1 MEGLVQDLRY
11 AVRSIA
17 KAKQFGAIVIVTLAL
32 GIGANTAVFGVL
44 NAVVLQPLPY
54 DEPERLVRVYQS
66 LGGADNYLPHPAV
79 LEFREQSRTLDVA
92 ALYNYSA
99 EGADL
104 TDRERPER
112 VRSLSVSADYF
123 RVLRVTPMLG
133 RFFERA
139 DERPSSH
146 VAVVSERIWREHLG
160 SAPDAAG
167 RMLPLNGIPH
177 RVVAVLPAGFDD
189 PLEPGVEIWTA
200 LDLQP
205 RANAWYNDY
214 LSMIARLRPGAT
226 LEQAQ
231 AELATM
237 SAGMAWNGAR
247 ATVRKSARV
256 AALQAD
262 TVGSAGLMLWILLG
276 AVGLLLIL
284 ACVNVASLFLARG
297 AARESELAIRAA
309 LGCSRWRMA
318 RQLLVESLL
327 LSIAGGLA
335 GLALARAVTQLLLA
349 AAPETVARFVLSG
362 GGTLERTVFAFNLG
376 VAVLAG
382 IGFGVAPALQ
392 FRPTSLD
399 GVLRESG
406 RSGSG
411 SRRQTHAR
419 NALVICQIAL
429 ALVLLT
435 GAGLLLRSFDRLRS
449 VALGVQPA
457 NVMTF
462 MVHLPSGRYADP
474 ELRAR
479 FHRDIEARIAAL
491 PGVRAAGAVSRLPVT
506 GSYHRW
512 QTRRLDLAPG
522 VRDVQPEQRTIEGA
536 YFDALRI
543 PLLRGRTFSAEDD
556 AHAPHR
562 VVVSRE
568 LVRELF
574 GDEDPLGRQLR
585 VSGDQ
590 VEVIGVVGDV
600 AISPRGV
607 ARPTVYHS
615 HRQFAADR
623 NWALT
628 QLVALDRPVPSLLDD
643 VRRELAAIDPALVLD
658 KPAMLADVIG
668 GGIAQERF
676 ALLLIA
682 GFALLALLLAAVGIY
697 GVLSYSVTR
706 RSREMGIRMALGA
719 PARAVWSLIVRDGG
733 RLALAGVLLGLVGAY
748 TATRALRSLL
758 FDISA
763 TDPLV
768 FTAAAAT
775 LILVA
780 LAASWI
786 PARAAT
792 KVDPLQAVRAEDR
805 A

>member
-1 MEGLVQDLRY
+1 MEGLVQDLKY
-11 AVRSIA
+11 AVRSLA
-17 KAKQFGAIVIVTLAL
+17 KAKQFALIVIATLAL

-44 NAVVLQPLPY
+44 NAVVLRPLPY
-54 DEPERLVRVYQS
+54 DEAERLVRVYQS
-66 LGGADNYLPHPAV
+66 LGGTDNYLPRPAA
-79 LEFREQSRTLDVA
+79 LAFREHSRTLDVA
-92 ALYNYSA
+92 VLYNYSA
-99 EGADL
+99 QGVDL
-104 TDRERPER
+104 TDRDRPER
-112 VRSLSVSADYF
+112 VRSLPVSADYF
-123 RVLRVTPMLG
+123 RVLRVSPALG
-133 RFFERA
+133 QVFERA
-139 DERPSSH
+139 DERATSR
-146 VAVVSERIWREHLG
+146 VAVVSDRIWREHLG
-160 SAPDAAG
+160 GAPDAAG
-167 RMLPLNGIPH
+167 RILPLNGVPH
-177 RVVAVLPAGFDD
+177 RVVAVLPAGFAD
-189 PLEPGVEIWTA
+189 PLEPDVDVWTPA
-200 LDLQP
+200 DLS
-205 RANAWYNDY
+205 AAAGNSWYNDY
-214 LSMIARLRPGAT
+214 LTLIARLRPGAT
-226 LEQAQ
+226 VTQAQ
-231 AELATM
+231 AELATL
-237 SAGMAWNGAR
+237 SAGLAWNSAT
-247 ATVRKSARV
+247 ATVRRSARV
-256 AALQAD
+256 APLQTD

-297 AARESELAIRAA
+297 ASRESELAVRVA

-327 LSIAGGLA
+327 LSLAGGLA
-335 GLALARAVTQLLLA
+335 GLGLARAVTQLLLA
-349 AAPETVARFVLSG
+349 AAPDTVARIG
-362 GGTLERTVFAFNLG
+362 GGTTLESTVFVFNLG
-376 VAVLAG
+376 VAALAG
-382 IGFGVAPALQ
+382 IGFGIAPALQ
-392 FRPTSLD
+392 FRPASLE

-462 MVHLPSGRYADP
+462 TVHLPSGRYEDP

-479 FHRDIEARIAAL
+479 FHRDFEARIATL
-491 PGVRAAGAVSRLPVT
+491 PGVRAAAAVSRLPVT

-512 QTRRLDLAPG
+512 QTRRLDLPPG
-522 VRDVQPEQRTIEGA
+522 ARDAQPEHRTIEGA
-536 YFDALRI
+536 YFEALRI

-556 AHAPHR
+556 ARAPQR
-562 VVVSRE
+562 AVVSQA
-568 LVRELF
+568 LARELF
-574 GDEDPLGRQLR
+574 GDEDPIGRQLLAA
-585 VSGDQ
+585 GAQ
-590 VEVIGVVGDV
+590 LEIIGVVADV
-600 AISPRGV
+600 AISARGLS
-607 ARPTVYHS
+607 RPTVYHS

-623 NWALT
+623 NWSLT
-628 QLVALDRPVPSLLDD
+628 QLVALDRPMPSLLDG

-658 KPAMLADVIG
+658 QPRMLADVIG

-682 GFALLALLLAAVGIY
+682 GFALLALVLAAVGLY

-733 RLALAGVLLGLVGAY
+733 RLAAVGVALGLAGAY
-748 TATRALRSLL
+748 AATRTLGSLL
-758 FDISA
+758 FDVSA

-768 FTAAAAT
+768 FLAAAAT

-792 KVDPLQAVRAEDR
+792 KVDPLQAVRASPD